1 MRKFLALALVALLA
15 LTMAVAV
22 VGCAQQEQ
30 TATPESSPM
39 SEPMMQDTSSMMAD
53 TMMSDTS
60 SMQH

>member
-15 LTMAVAV
+15 LTMAFAV

-30 TATPESSPM
+30 AAPESSPM
-39 SEPMMQDTSSMMAD
+39 SEPMMQDTSSLMSD
-53 TMMSDTS
+53 TAMTDTS